1 MQYIWMMREIR
12 QFDAPASIVMTYD
25 KSLEPATISHFDF
38 GAVTHGLVLA
48 VWPRGLGTPIN
59 GQGTM
64 QPAVVR
70 EHANIPDD
78 MVIMT
83 CIAM

>member
-1 MQYIWMMREIR
+1 MQYIWVMREFR
-12 QFDAPASIVMTYD
+12 QFDASVSIVMTYD
-25 KSLEPATISHFDF
+25 KSLEPATIRHFDL
-38 GAVTHGLVLA
+38 GAVTHGL
-48 VWPRGLGTPIN
+48 
-59 GQGTM
+59 GTM
-64 QPAVVR
+64 QPTVVR